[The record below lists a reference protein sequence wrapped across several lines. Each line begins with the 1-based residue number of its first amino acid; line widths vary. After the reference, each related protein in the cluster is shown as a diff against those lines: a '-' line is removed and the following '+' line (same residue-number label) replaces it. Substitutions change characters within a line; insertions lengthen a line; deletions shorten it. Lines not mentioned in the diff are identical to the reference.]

1 MELISNFSCLIAG
14 CVVVLFVIL
23 VSVSCYYE
31 HYKSTEP
38 DEEFP
43 DKTIEPN
50 KIKNNSGFFYLN
62 KINDHTDF
70 CTCVEIEYFHKE
82 NKYTFTKY
90 FLQKGRAQVYGI
102 DFFEQGNEAINEEF
116 ITVNHNREN
125 FREIWSTVRND
136 DGKLISLQDKSNG
149 IIYLRKTESNDI
161 E

>member
-1 MELISNFSCLIAG
+1 MELIRYVTVGYVLGIFVAFVFVFSYHLI
-14 CVVVLFVIL
+14 C
-23 VSVSCYYE
+23 
-31 HYKSTEP
+31 KNTEP
-38 DEEFP
+38 DEALP
-43 DKTIEPN
+43 DKTIDLN

-62 KINDHTDF
+62 KINDHTGF

-116 ITVNHNREN
+116 ITVNHNRETY
-125 FREIWSTVRND
+125 REIWSTVRND
-136 DGKLISLQDKSNG
+136 DGKLISLKDKSNG
-149 IIYLRKTESNDI
+149 VIYQRNTESNAI